1 MSHVF
6 THGSSQAVLRTGR
19 RASYSPSTGG
29 ETRTPGEPGEQF
41 HQKNIQMA
49 LSAADRSSGRAEN
62 QSPSVCSVPGVP
74 VSQRHGA
81 IPSRLFIPVKPHHRR
96 AGLAGPGKAIIAPI
110 QLS

>member
-1 MSHVF
+1 MSSHMAAAKLSL
-6 THGSSQAVLRTGR
+6 GQ
-19 RASYSPSTGG
+19 GG
-29 ETRTPGEPGEQF
+29 EQATAPPLGVKHVLQENQGSNST
-41 HQKNIQMA
+41 KKTIQMA
-49 LSAADRSSGRAEN
+49 LSATDRSSGRAEN

-74 VSQRHGA
+74 MSQRHGA

>member
-19 RASYSPSTGG
+19 RACYSPSTGG

-49 LSAADRSSGRAEN
+49 LSAADRSLCRAEN

-81 IPSRLFIPVKPHHRR
+81 IPSRLFIPIKPHHRR